1 MELAA
6 SGARGQQHQRGV
18 DGRMREGKKARFAVM
33 LGGREVLG
41 QAERECREADTYRW
55 SCVQTRLFTA
65 CAAYVR
71 RAVGQ

>member
-1 MELAA
+1 
-6 SGARGQQHQRGV
+6 
-18 DGRMREGKKARFAVM
+18 M